1 MLKDNERKAD
11 QPRLLAVDN
20 ELVVPVN
27 KVIRVQVIGSDVI
40 HSFAVPSFGI
50 KIDAVPGRLNET
62 WFKADPRGHL
72 LRPVLRAVRPRS
84 RLHADR
90 GAGGERQGLHRLAR
104 SGEEEVRHRRQPAAG
119 QSSSRRSKARTD
131 GSDQRAITTRS
142 KELMMA
148 TTAHGAHDDHAAHE
162 HHTPTGWR
170 RFVYSTN
177 HKDIG
182 TMYLVFA
189 MVAGVIGGFMSIAIR
204 MELQFP
210 GLQVFHDS
218 HQFNVFTTAHGLIMI
233 FFMVMPALIGGFG
246 NWIVPLMI
254 GAPDMAFP
262 RMNNISFWLLP
273 ASFAL
278 LLTSAFVEGEPGAPG
293 VGAGW
298 TIYAPLS
305 TTGHPGPAVDFA
317 ILSLHLAGAS
327 SILGA
332 INFITTIFN
341 MRAPGMTM
349 HKMPLFVWA
358 ELVTVFLLL
367 LSLPVL
373 AGAITMLLTD
383 RNFGTTFFTASGGGD
398 PILFQH
404 LFWFFGHPEVYILI
418 LPGFGIVSQIVA
430 TFSRKPV
437 FGYLGMA
444 YAMVAIGGIG
454 FVVWAH
460 HMYTVGMSTGAQAYF
475 IAATMV
481 IAVPTG
487 VKIFSWIATMWGG
500 SIEFKTPMLWAIGL
514 IFLFTVGGV
523 TGVVLA
529 NAGVDRSLQDTYYVV
544 AHFHYVLSLGAV
556 FAVFA
561 GWYYW
566 FPKIT
571 GYMYN
576 ETIGKLHFWIDLR
589 RRQHRLLPAA
599 LPRPRRHAA
608 PHRRL
613 SGCLRRL
620 ELRVVDRLVHLRRSA
635 C

>member
-1 MLKDNERKAD
+1 
-11 QPRLLAVDN
+11 
-20 ELVVPVN
+20 
-27 KVIRVQVIGSDVI
+27 
-40 HSFAVPSFGI
+40 
-50 KIDAVPGRLNET
+50 
-62 WFKADPRGHL
+62 
-72 LRPVLRAVRPRS
+72 
-84 RLHADR
+84 
-90 GAGGERQGLHRLAR
+90 
-104 SGEEEVRHRRQPAAG
+104 
-119 QSSSRRSKARTD
+119 
-131 GSDQRAITTRS
+131 
-142 KELMMA
+142 MA
-148 TTAHGAHDDHAAHE
+148 TTVTAHDAHDDNGHGH
-162 HHTPTGWR
+162 PTGWR

-182 TMYLVFA
+182 TMYLAFA
-189 MVAGVIGGFMSIAIR
+189 LVGGLIGGILSIGMR
-204 MELQFP
+204 LELMHP
-210 GLQVFHDS
+210 GLQFFHDA
-218 HQFNVFTTAHGLIMI
+218 HMFNVFTTAHGLIMI
-233 FFMVMPALIGGFG
+233 FFMVMPAMIGGFG
-246 NWIVPLMI
+246 NWMVPLMI
-254 GAPDMAFP
+254 GSPDMAFP

-278 LLTSAFVEGEPGAPG
+278 LVTSLFVEGERGAPG
-293 VGAGW
+293 VAAGW

-349 HKMPLFVWA
+349 HKMPLFVWSQ
-358 ELVTVFLLL
+358 LVTVFLLL
-367 LSLPVL
+367 LSMPVL

-383 RNFGTTFFTASGGGD
+383 RNFGTTFFTPDGGGD
-398 PILFQH
+398 PVLFQH

-418 LPGFGIVSQIVA
+418 VPGFGIVSQIVA
-430 TFSRKPV
+430 TFSKKPV

-460 HMYTVGMSTGAQAYF
+460 HMYTVGMSTAAQAYF
-475 IAATMV
+475 VVATMV

-487 VKIFSWIATMWGG
+487 VKIFSWVATMWGG
-500 SIEFKTPMLWAIGL
+500 SIEFKVPMLWAIGF

-556 FAVFA
+556 FTIFA

-566 FPKIT
+566 FPKMS

-576 ETIGKLHFWIDLR
+576 ETIGKVHFWLTFVGVNIVFFPQHFLGLAGMPR
-589 RRQHRLLPAA
+589 RIADYPDAFAGWNFVSSMGSYVSALGALVFFYGVAQAFMRKVPAA
-599 LPRPRRHAA
+599 ANPWGPGATTLEWTLPSPPPFHQYN
-608 PHRRL
+608 
-613 SGCLRRL
+613 
-620 ELRVVDRLVHLRRSA
+620 ELPLIKG
-635 C
+635 